1 MFMDTEQTTGGAFC
15 PLNNKHTVSRTVFLD
30 VAKIVVLQL

>member
-1 MFMDTEQTTGGAFC
+1 MDTEQTTGGS
-15 PLNNKHTVSRTVFLD
+15 LSTEQHTASLVSFLD